1 MGRSQ
6 SGWGKSF
13 KRKWEQKGAIMDE
26 KKLMEIIQFAI
37 QREIESMDFYDKAS
51 KMVKHS
57 GTKDLFLD
65 FVKQE
70 EGHKKRLEEVRS
82 GKIVPGKIEKI
93 PNLKISDYMVEAELK
108 PDISYGDILRIA
120 MKREERSV
128 KLYTDLNEKNQDEKL
143 RSLFTFLIQEES
155 KHKYYIEKLYDE
167 EVLK

>member
-1 MGRSQ
+1 
-6 SGWGKSF
+6 
-13 KRKWEQKGAIMDE
+13 MDE
-26 KKLMEIIQFAI
+26 KKFGEMIQFAI
-37 QREIESMDFYDKAS
+37 QREVESMDFYDRAS
-51 KMVKHS
+51 KLVKHS

-65 FVKQE
+65 FMKQE
-70 EGHKKRLEEVRS
+70 EGHKKKLEAVRV
-82 GKIVPGKIEKI
+82 GKIELGKIEKI

-128 KLYTDLNEKNQDEKL
+128 RLYTDLNEKNEDKGL

-155 KHKYYIEKLYDE
+155 KHKYYIERLYDD

>member
-1 MGRSQ
+1 MD
-6 SGWGKSF
+6 
-13 KRKWEQKGAIMDE
+13 QKQFQ
-26 KKLMEIIQFAI
+26 EIIEFAI
-37 QREIESMDFYDKAS
+37 HREIESMDFYNKAS
-51 KMVKHS
+51 KVVKLS

-70 EGHKKRLEEVRS
+70 EGHKRKLEEVRG
-82 GKIVPGKIEKI
+82 GKIVLGKIEKI

-128 KLYTDLNEKNQDEKL
+128 KLYTDLNQKNQDETL
-143 RSLFTFLIQEES
+143 RNLFTFLVQEES
-155 KHKYYIEKLYDE
+155 KHKYYIERLYDD

>member
-1 MGRSQ
+1 
-6 SGWGKSF
+6 
-13 KRKWEQKGAIMDE
+13 MDE
-26 KKLMEIIQFAI
+26 KKFGEMIQFAI
-37 QREIESMDFYDKAS
+37 QREIESMDFYDRAS
-51 KMVKHS
+51 KRVKHS

-65 FVKQE
+65 FMKQE
-70 EGHKKRLEEVRS
+70 EGHKKKLEAVRV
-82 GKIVPGKIEKI
+82 GKIELGKIEKI

-128 KLYTDLNEKNQDEKL
+128 KLYTDLNKKNQNETL

-155 KHKYYIEKLYDE
+155 KHKYYIEKLYDD